1 MMPPILRQLLATA
14 CAFALALALLVR
26 ARASRHVV
34 VEGLDLLGSS
44 ALGTTALTNAVS
56 RGATGVSSAITGMVG
71 AVAGVSTAV
80 SDGANKISDAMQNKP
95 WTDKEK
101 VIFRAFMKV
110 NSTPPNDLA
119 LKHYLALAD
128 TLEIVD
134 DQSMIK
140 LMTADLPTDT
150 ELGVDTEASG
160 GDETDA
166 SGEDGA

>member
-1 MMPPILRQLLATA
+1 MMTSTLRLLLATA
-14 CAFALALALLVR
+14 CAFALALALLAR
-26 ARASRHVV
+26 ARATRRVV
-34 VEGLDLLGSS
+34 IEGLALSLGSS
-44 ALGTTALTNAVS
+44 ALGTTALTNAIEK
-56 RGATGVSSAITGMVG
+56 GAVGVSSAITGI
-71 AVAGVSTAV
+71 STAV

-128 TLEIVD
+128 TLETVD

-140 LMTADLPTDT
+140 LMTEDLPSDTD
-150 ELGVDTEASG
+150 LGVDTDPEANG

-166 SGEDGA
+166 GGEDGA